1 MLAIS
6 HIYLVNFHGDT
17 SIHFSLHSFMH
28 FHTIWAFLLFLLFL
42 PNINMQDEKICTPDD
57 KFQGDTFTH
66 SHTFPN
72 VSNILGYFSGFSPI
86 PTNWRPPSSTLQ
98 ELERGAPGRPDIL
111 ERSKYLLNQENM
123 PDFSEHIIWPEHSSL
138 HACTLCACMQGPI
151 SQPNW
156 VGSERSKYL
165 WNWDNMP
172 DLSGHKILPE
182 HTNLCACTLYACMLG
197 LIYQPNWCL
206 HVQAHISAKLGR
218 IRNIKVS
225 MESGEHSGPVWA
237 HMTQAR
243 KLACMHTMCLH
254 ARGHPT
260 LHRS

>member
-1 MLAIS
+1 MVVVTQFYACFYIISCPSIQFSCNINVGYFTHLFGQFQNVAYQRTCHSLAKNS
-6 HIYLVNFHGDT
+6 MGTLFYTLACTPSCT
-17 SIHFSLHSFMH
+17 STQFGH
-28 FHTIWAFLLFLLFL
+28 FLLFLLFL
-42 PNINMQDEKICTPDD
+42 PNINMQYEKICTPDD

-72 VSNILGYFSGFSPI
+72 VSNILGYFSRFSPT

-165 WNWDNMP
+165 WNQDNIP
-172 DLSGHKILPE
+172 DLSE
-182 HTNLCACTLYACMLG
+182 
-197 LIYQPNWCL
+197 
-206 HVQAHISAKLGR
+206 HISQPK
-218 IRNIKVS
+218 
-225 MESGEHSGPVWA
+225 
-237 HMTQAR
+237 
-243 KLACMHTMCLH
+243 HT
-254 ARGHPT
+254 
-260 LHRS
+260 S

>member
-1 MLAIS
+1 
-6 HIYLVNFHGDT
+6 
-17 SIHFSLHSFMH
+17 
-28 FHTIWAFLLFLLFL
+28 
-42 PNINMQDEKICTPDD
+42 
-57 KFQGDTFTH
+57 
-66 SHTFPN
+66 
-72 VSNILGYFSGFSPI
+72 
-86 PTNWRPPSSTLQ
+86 
-98 ELERGAPGRPDIL
+98 
-111 ERSKYLLNQENM
+111 M

-237 HMTQAR
+237 HNLTQAS
-243 KLACMHTMCLH
+243 KLACMHAMCLRAQAHISAKLGRIRKIKVFMESGEHARHVWTHNMNKACKLVCMHTMC
-254 ARGHPT
+254 
-260 LHRS
+260 